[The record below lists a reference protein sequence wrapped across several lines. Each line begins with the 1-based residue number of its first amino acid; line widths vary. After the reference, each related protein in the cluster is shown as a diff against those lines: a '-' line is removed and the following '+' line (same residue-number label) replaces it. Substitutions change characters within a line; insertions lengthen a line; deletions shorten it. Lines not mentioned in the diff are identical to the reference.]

1 MNIIITYENGI
12 DMIKIYTYGNN
23 IEHDK
28 NTLIEKINKSVN
40 LNKFEILEG
49 YIFINSH
56 IHTEK
61 TNLREVLNWNSRI
74 FYSIDDAKE
83 YYENNFKNLCF
94 TIADITKKIRVYEE
108 LNLINKMKSIK
119 EKDLMK
125 EVRKSHNECIKNRG
139 CTVNYFSNL
148 EDSNNDNES
157 IVVCCNNC
165 NKLIT
170 G

>member
-28 NTLIEKINKSVN
+28 NTLIEKINESVN

-49 YIFINSH
+49 YIFFNSH

-61 TNLREVLNWNSRI
+61 TSLREVLNWNSRI
-74 FYSIDDAKE
+74 FYNIDDAKD
-83 YYENNFKNLCF
+83 YYESNFKNHCF
-94 TIADITKKIRVYEE
+94 TITDISKKIKFYEE
-108 LNLINKMKSIK
+108 LNLINKMEPVK
-119 EKDLMK
+119 EKELMK
-125 EVRKSHNECIKNRG
+125 EIRREHSKCIKNRG
-139 CTVNYFSNL
+139 CIVDYFSNL
-148 EDSNNDNES
+148 NDLDNDCES
-157 IVVCCNNC
+157 IAVLCNNC
-165 NKLIT
+165 NKYII